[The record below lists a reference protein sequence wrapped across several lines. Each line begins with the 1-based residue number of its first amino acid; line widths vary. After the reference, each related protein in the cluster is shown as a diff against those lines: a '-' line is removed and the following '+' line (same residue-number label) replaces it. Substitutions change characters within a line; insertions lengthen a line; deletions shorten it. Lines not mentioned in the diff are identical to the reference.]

1 MVMMVMEVVV
11 MMVVVMKVV
20 VVAVVVLMMVVMTVA
35 QVARWWWLDG
45 DVAEGVCA
53 QDDGDRCHIPCPSQ
67 ACDTL
72 VHQHKHQHTQV
83 WKTTKRCY
91 GLAG

>member
-1 MVMMVMEVVV
+1 MVVMKVVV
-11 MMVVVMKVV
+11 MMVVMVV
-20 VVAVVVLMMVVMTVA
+20 VGLGRRWGEGGRVLRMM
-35 QVARWWWLDG
+35 G
-45 DVAEGVCA
+45 INE
-53 QDDGDRCHIPCPSQ
+53 PCLSQ

-72 VHQHKHQHTQV
+72 VHQHKHQRTQV